1 MRFDVLTIFPN
12 ILGSYLQESILFRAS
27 SSGQIEVKFWD
38 LRDYT
43 TDKHRSVDDTPYGG
57 GPGMIFKIEPIYKCL
72 IDVLG
77 KKVVESKAQGQRQSK
92 ISKNTKVIML
102 SPRGSQFDQA
112 KAEQLASMDQLI
124 LIAGRYEGIDARVEN
139 LVDEQISIGPYVL
152 SGGELPAMVVVEA
165 IARLLPGVLG
175 SPESLHEES
184 FNPGEG
190 QTDAS
195 SRQIIEYPQYTR
207 PEKFEAAP
215 GISWQVPE
223 VLLSGDHKKIEEWRR
238 SQMK

>member
-1 MRFDVLTIFPN
+1 MHFDILTIFPN
-12 ILGSYLQESILFRAS
+12 ILDSYINESIIKRARDRDFVT
-27 SSGQIEVKFWD
+27 IAFHNI
-38 LRDYT
+38 RDYT
-43 TDKHRSVDDTPYGG
+43 NDKHCSVDDTPYGG
-57 GPGMIFKIEPIYKCL
+57 GPGMILKIEPVYKCL
-72 IDVLG
+72 VDVIGDPYLG
-77 KKVVESKAQGQRQSK
+77 DRARLKL
-92 ISKNTKVIML
+92 ILL
-102 SPRGSQFDQA
+102 SPQGSQLTQEKVEEFV
-112 KAEQLASMDQLI
+112 KYERII
-124 LIAGRYEGIDARVEN
+124 LICGRYEGVDARVKN
-139 LVDEQISIGPYVL
+139 FIDEEISIGPYVL